1 MAMPP
6 GAYSSNSS
14 QTNLMAEKRP
24 HGFSKYSVNQ
34 YTPEQ
39 QRLFRE
45 NFQHLGPE
53 SYTSRLAMGDESLF
67 AEQEAPALRQ
77 FNELQGG
84 LASRFS
90 GQGMGARKSSG
101 FQNTS
106 NAAASDFAS
115 QLQANRQELQR
126 QAILDMMGMS
136 DKLLNQRPQER
147 GLVEK
152 PHKETWGDTALKW
165 YQAYQGGNNSGG
177 GAGGLTSMG
186 GSGGGSEAEMA
197 MMFA

>member
-6 GAYSSNSS
+6 GAYSSK
-14 QTNLMAEKRP
+14 QPLMEEKRP
-24 HGFSKYSVNQ
+24 HGFSKYAVNN

-39 QRLFRE
+39 QKLFRQGFE
-45 NFQHLGPE
+45 HLDRD
-53 SYTSRLAMGDESLF
+53 SYTSRLARGDQSQFE
-67 AEQEAPALRQ
+67 EMEAPALRQ

-147 GLVEK
+147 GFVEK

-165 YQAYQGGNNSGG
+165 YTAYQGGNNSGG
-177 GAGGLTSMG
+177 GGGGGGMIQ
-186 GSGGGSEAEMA
+186 GSGNGSTEAEMA
-197 MMFA
+197 MMFV